1 MFKSW
6 EPGKYGTGPSSMFK
20 ESSCYR
26 MTPPGLLGKRTLVQD
41 GTHQCHSTWPLYP
54 FREQEPHTHQA
65 WSSQPPS
72 LQPQLPPRELTQAK
86 GAEPSKAQDQGS
98 GSSSTEGS
106 STEGSSFYQ
115 PSQGPLGQILPWRL
129 KTSVV
134 WTQLQASPALF
145 PGLE

>member
-6 EPGKYGTGPSSMFK
+6 EPGKYGIGPSSMFK

-106 STEGSSFYQ
+106 SFYQ

-134 WTQLQASPALF
+134 WTQLQASPAPF